1 MCGADVHRS
10 APIPYSRG
18 SSPRVRS
25 RLVACDCPVGVDGI
39 ISACAEQTN
48 TIAARAIGRRD
59 HLRVCGADA
68 RESRRLMCWAGS
80 SPRVRSRRLA
90 YHGAKIRIGIIS
102 ACAEQTFQTAA
113 VRRDRRDHLRVC
125 GADCSAM
132 SANHVP
138 LGSSPRVRSRPA
150 TLHSEVAYHGI
161 ISACAEQTLLRV
173 FISALSKDH
182 LRVCGADRGVFLIV
196 SFGLGSSPR
205 VRSRHWAL
213 RYGEDVV
220 GIISACAEQT
230 STVTTYGS
238 SGKDHLRVCGA
249 DGPSFADE
257 FHRFGSSPRVRSRRL
272 PLAGAAG
279 TAGIISACAE
289 QTWSPTSRTEATTDH
304 LRVCGADQP
313 AGAARIRRRGSSPR
327 VRSRRLAWMKQSI
340 GLRIISACAEQT
352 SARRCTCRRCRDHLR
367 VCGADVENVE
377 NVRPG

>member
-1 MCGADVHRS
+1 M
-10 APIPYSRG
+10 G

-25 RLVACDCPVGVDGI
+25 RRPQVGPYTLQPRIISACAEQTGRVRLPGWRRWDHLRVCGADEYNRGEGDWETGSSPRVRSRRAGESPFDVLGRI

-161 ISACAEQTLLRV
+161 ISACAEQTYRPLCV
-173 FISALSKDH
+173 
-182 LRVCGADRGVFLIV
+182 
-196 SFGLGSSPR
+196 
-205 VRSRHWAL
+205 
-213 RYGEDVV
+213 
-220 GIISACAEQT
+220 T
-230 STVTTYGS
+230 S
-238 SGKDHLRVCGA
+238 
-249 DGPSFADE
+249 
-257 FHRFGSSPRVRSRRL
+257 
-272 PLAGAAG
+272 
-279 TAGIISACAE
+279 
-289 QTWSPTSRTEATTDH
+289 
-304 LRVCGADQP
+304 
-313 AGAARIRRRGSSPR
+313 
-327 VRSRRLAWMKQSI
+327 
-340 GLRIISACAEQT
+340 
-352 SARRCTCRRCRDHLR
+352 
-367 VCGADVENVE
+367 
-377 NVRPG
+377 

>member
-205 VRSRHWAL
+205 VRSRREPDA
-213 RYGEDVV
+213 R
-220 GIISACAEQT
+220 AEI
-230 STVTTYGS
+230 V
-238 SGKDHLRVCGA
+238 
-249 DGPSFADE
+249 
-257 FHRFGSSPRVRSRRL
+257 
-272 PLAGAAG
+272 
-279 TAGIISACAE
+279 AGIISACAE
-289 QTWSPTSRTEATTDH
+289 QTFH
-304 LRVCGADQP
+304 G
-313 AGAARIRRRGSSPR
+313 
-327 VRSRRLAWMKQSI
+327 VRPVLPN
-340 GLRIISACAEQT
+340 
-352 SARRCTCRRCRDHLR
+352 RDHLR
-367 VCGADVENVE
+367 VCGADLPSIVCHLLTLGSSPR
-377 NVRPG
+377 VRSRLDSPPPLSSAGGIISACAEQTMGTSPL

>member
-1 MCGADVHRS
+1 M
-10 APIPYSRG
+10 G

-25 RLVACDCPVGVDGI
+25 RRPQVGPYTLQPRI
-39 ISACAEQTN
+39 ISACAEQT
-48 TIAARAIGRRD
+48 GRVRLPGWRRWD
-59 HLRVCGADA
+59 HLRVCGADEYN
-68 RESRRLMCWAGS
+68 RGEGDWETGS

-205 VRSRHWAL
+205 VRSRREPDA
-213 RYGEDVV
+213 R
-220 GIISACAEQT
+220 AEI
-230 STVTTYGS
+230 V
-238 SGKDHLRVCGA
+238 
-249 DGPSFADE
+249 
-257 FHRFGSSPRVRSRRL
+257 
-272 PLAGAAG
+272 
-279 TAGIISACAE
+279 AGIISACAE
-289 QTWSPTSRTEATTDH
+289 QTFH
-304 LRVCGADQP
+304 G
-313 AGAARIRRRGSSPR
+313 
-327 VRSRRLAWMKQSI
+327 VRPVLPN
-340 GLRIISACAEQT
+340 
-352 SARRCTCRRCRDHLR
+352 RDHLR
-367 VCGADVENVE
+367 VCGADLPSIVCHLLTLGSSPR
-377 NVRPG
+377 VRSRLDSPPPLSSAGGIISACAEQTGRQCR